1 MIDLNLFF
9 ALVSFYFVMYVT
21 PGPNN
26 AMVLTSGL
34 KFGFAKTIPHMSG
47 ITIGHILQLIL
58 VCLGLGKIFQVFPEI
73 QQVLKIICA
82 AYLLYLGYKII
93 GSFSKIKEDDSRPLK
108 FHEAALFQIVNPK
121 AWTISSMA
129 ASGFLPKGENLIFS
143 ILYIAAI
150 AIIVIVGFS
159 ATNQTDIIDSTLSS
173 ISEPLL
179 VNVDQ
184 TTYQRADIIS
194 ISGNSKSASTQ
205 LVELSI
211 ENTNGVKIWNENINL
226 KNDGKFSTLVIAGG
240 GGWENDGTYILKA
253 THSNLASE
261 IEFKFF
267 T

>member
-129 ASGFLPKGENLIFS
+129 ASSFLPKDENLIFS
-143 ILYIAAI
+143 ILYIATIALIICPLSISPWAAFGSAI
-150 AIIVIVGFS
+150 RNLVKNNKLKALIEYFLAFLLLITAILIVI
-159 ATNQTDIIDSTLSS
+159 Q
-173 ISEPLL
+173 
-179 VNVDQ
+179 
-184 TTYQRADIIS
+184 
-194 ISGNSKSASTQ
+194 K
-205 LVELSI
+205 
-211 ENTNGVKIWNENINL
+211 
-226 KNDGKFSTLVIAGG
+226 
-240 GGWENDGTYILKA
+240 
-253 THSNLASE
+253 
-261 IEFKFF
+261 
-267 T
+267 

>member
-26 AMVLTSGL
+26 AMVLASGL

-93 GSFSKIKEDDSRPLK
+93 GSFSKIKEDDSKPLK

-121 AWTISSMA
+121 AWTISSMV
-129 ASGFLPKGENLIFS
+129 ASGFLPKDENLIFS
-143 ILYIAAI
+143 ILYIATIALIICPLSISPWAAFGSSIRNLVKNNKLKALIEYFLAFLLLITAI
-150 AIIVIVGFS
+150 LIVI
-159 ATNQTDIIDSTLSS
+159 Q
-173 ISEPLL
+173 
-179 VNVDQ
+179 
-184 TTYQRADIIS
+184 
-194 ISGNSKSASTQ
+194 K
-205 LVELSI
+205 
-211 ENTNGVKIWNENINL
+211 
-226 KNDGKFSTLVIAGG
+226 
-240 GGWENDGTYILKA
+240 
-253 THSNLASE
+253 
-261 IEFKFF
+261 
-267 T
+267 